1 MQQFVVTTDTIK
13 AAVILVL
20 SQNSV
25 VSPIN
30 LVVNCLSYLQ
40 KCFQIVT
47 SQKDLSWEKQKLCI

>member
-1 MQQFVVTTDTIK
+1 MQQFVVSTDTIK

-30 LVVNCLSYLQ
+30 LVMNCLLYLQ
-40 KCFQIVT
+40 KCFLIVT
-47 SQKDLSWEKQKLCI
+47 SRKDLS

>member
-1 MQQFVVTTDTIK
+1 MQQFVVSTDTIK

-30 LVVNCLSYLQ
+30 LVMNCLLYLQ
-40 KCFQIVT
+40 KCFLIVT
-47 SQKDLSWEKQKLCI
+47 SRKDLSWEKQNLFI

>member
-1 MQQFVVTTDTIK
+1 MQQFVVSTDTIK

-47 SQKDLSWEKQKLCI
+47 SQKDLS